1 MKKFVGIAMAALMA
15 LSMAGCGSKET
26 KSTDTNSTKAA
37 DTGSDQVTL
46 AFVGPQTG
54 DFAEYGKSMKT
65 AAQIAIDEWNE
76 KGGVLGKQIKLVD
89 YDDGNTSEQAASIAQ
104 NIVGD
109 ESISDRTFLQ
119 WCGYDS
125 RRSLSGR
132 GASARERISGSCG
145 LFQDRRLHL
154 PKQCDLCNR
163 SKYLHS
169 GNRISRLQKAGNP
182 ESEQ

>member
-109 ESISDRTFLQ
+109 ESISAVIGHF
-119 WCGYDS
+119 S
-125 RRSLSGR
+125 SGVAMTAAEVYQEE
-132 GASARERISGSCG
+132 GLPLVNASAAHVDYTKIG
-145 LFQDRRLHL
+145 D
-154 PKQCDLCNR
+154 
-163 SKYLHS
+163 
-169 GNRISRLQKAGNP
+169 
-182 ESEQ
+182 